1 MALVWLQRP
10 VRAPW
15 VHVAVFYLVPTLLLA
30 IPVGFAAAGNPLA
43 TLVLGSALAVF
54 SAEGRAAV
62 IKDAVIHDEPD
73 ARRHPRS
80 RHSMN
85 PWFHGLRQRR
95 ARRDFR
101 RGILAADEALY
112 LHARKPT
119 GV

>member
-10 VRAPW
+10 VRAQW

-73 ARRHPRS
+73 AAAASEKPALHESLVPRTQAKAGS
-80 RHSMN
+80 
-85 PWFHGLRQRR
+85 
-95 ARRDFR
+95 A
-101 RGILAADEALY
+101 
-112 LHARKPT
+112 
-119 GV
+119 